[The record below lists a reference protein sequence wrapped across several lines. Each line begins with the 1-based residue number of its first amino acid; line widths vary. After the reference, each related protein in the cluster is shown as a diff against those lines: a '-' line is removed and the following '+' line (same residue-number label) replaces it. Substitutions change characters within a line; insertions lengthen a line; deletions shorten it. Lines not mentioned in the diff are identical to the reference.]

1 MPIGDQLKIKLNP
14 DVSKYLDFIKME
26 EKRTFK
32 DIIENLI
39 IEKYKE
45 VIKESL

>member
-1 MPIGDQLKIKLNP
+1 MPITDQLKIKLDP
-14 DVSKYLDFIKME
+14 DVSKYLDFLKME
-26 EKRTFK
+26 LKQTFK
-32 DIIENLI
+32 AIIQELI